1 MNIKNKYVKS
11 AVEKTPDKVNKRA
24 DYRCCFKSALWQS
37 FLNKLCRFCDNLAII
52 V

>member
-24 DYRCCFKSALWQS
+24 IIDVVLRVRFGNLFSINRAGFVIIWQ
-37 FLNKLCRFCDNLAII
+37 
-52 V
+52 